1 VSVATKSSTQR
12 SKDGSAQETI
22 DRIRDLN
29 ERIVENAR
37 KGGNAY
43 LDAYER
49 ALSSIAGYQE
59 SVANATPVDWMQSVI
74 EAQAKFTRELGSLY
88 ASTAREALKK
98 K

>member
-1 VSVATKSSTQR
+1 VNVATKSSTQNG
-12 SKDGSAQETI
+12 KNGSAQASIE
-22 DRIRDLN
+22 RIRELN

-37 KGGNAY
+37 KAGNTY

-49 ALSSIAGYQE
+49 ALTSIAGYQE
-59 SVANATPVDWMQSVI
+59 SVANATPIDWLQSVI
-74 EAQAKFTRELGSLY
+74 EAQANFTRELGGFY